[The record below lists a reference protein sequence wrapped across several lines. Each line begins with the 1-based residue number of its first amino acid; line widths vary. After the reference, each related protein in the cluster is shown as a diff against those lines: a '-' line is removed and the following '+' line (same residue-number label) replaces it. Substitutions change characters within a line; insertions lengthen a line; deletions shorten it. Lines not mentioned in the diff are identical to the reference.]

1 MGKHGRKDE
10 GLFGHS
16 SLGEKL
22 KDLLFGGRK
31 ESQKDAVRGQAERPM
46 EPVPRSVD
54 QVKSARE
61 QPEQPRATRPD
72 SRHPQP
78 TGRSEVEI
86 VLPEIAP
93 CHFEMLRE
101 RPEAPRHTGP
111 RGARK
116 LIRLN
121 YGSGPET
128 DLVIGIDLGTS
139 CTKIVVRDAIRD
151 EAFGVPIGELSGFD
165 SAYLCP
171 SRISISQTGT
181 LRLEPA
187 GLSIWDFKTRLVKF
201 GDTLFR
207 LEDRFPEATAL
218 EMTTAYLA
226 LVLTHTLWWIERQ
239 LGRRLE
245 KSAVTWH
252 LNVGM
257 PTNQLHVAHSATPF
271 RIALLAGWILAEQG
285 PTDITLCEVRAAL
298 AEVDS
303 WLAAEDEEAWRPRHR
318 ISRDFVHAFPEIVA
332 EVSGYARSKI
342 RKAGLHFIV
351 DVGAG
356 TVDLATFNLVDR
368 PDGDA
373 YAIFLTKVYS
383 LGTARLLSYRQN
395 ALDSILG
402 KNSDRDEIVN
412 KALFG
417 GAGMTSS
424 LPDLNTLAPGLSAE
438 KRPKVDSGFI
448 SMVRSGCAQILR
460 ETKANRIQ
468 DAYQW
473 ENGLPVFVC
482 GGGSLEPL
490 YLQSLRLVESTFTP
504 AKQGFRY
511 IDLPMPD
518 QFYAPGL
525 APAMFHRLAVANG
538 LAYRHFDIGKPI
550 PPGEIP
556 DLKRRDLPELRGDV
570 FVRKEDV

>member
-1 MGKHGRKDE
+1 MGKRGRRDE
-10 GLFGHS
+10 GLFGHN
-16 SLGEKL
+16 SLGDKL
-22 KDLLFGGRK
+22 RALLFGSKKDSRK
-31 ESQKDAVRGQAERPM
+31 DTAKEEAKRPIETVR
-46 EPVPRSVD
+46 RSAD
-54 QVKSARE
+54 QVEPARE
-61 QPEQPRATRPD
+61 RLEQAREARPD
-72 SRHPQP
+72 SRHPHLK
-78 TGRSEVEI
+78 GSSKAEI

-116 LIRLN
+116 SIRLK

-207 LEDRFPEATAL
+207 LEERFPEATAL

-226 LVLTHTLWWIERQ
+226 LVLTHTLWWIEQQ

-245 KSAVTWH
+245 KTAVTWH
-252 LNVGM
+252 LNVGI

-285 PTDITLCEVRAAL
+285 PTDITLCEVRTAL

-303 WLAAEDEEAWRPRHR
+303 WLAAEDEQAWRPRHH

-342 RKAGLHFIV
+342 RKAGLHFIM

-402 KNSDRDEIVN
+402 KDSDRDEIVN

-424 LPDLNTLAPGLSAE
+424 LPDLNTLAPSLSAE
-438 KRPKVDSGFI
+438 RRPEVDSGFI
-448 SMVRSGCAQILR
+448 SMVRSGCAQILL

-473 ENGLPVFVC
+473 ENGLPVFIC
-482 GGGSLEPL
+482 GGGSLEPV
-490 YLQSLRLVESTFTP
+490 YLRSLKLVESTFTP

-511 IDLPMPD
+511 IDLQMPD
-518 QFYAPGL
+518 QFYASGL

-538 LAYRHFDIGKPI
+538 LAYRHFDIGEPI
-550 PPGEIP
+550 PPSEIP
-556 DLKRRDLPELRGDV
+556 DLKRRDIPELLGGA